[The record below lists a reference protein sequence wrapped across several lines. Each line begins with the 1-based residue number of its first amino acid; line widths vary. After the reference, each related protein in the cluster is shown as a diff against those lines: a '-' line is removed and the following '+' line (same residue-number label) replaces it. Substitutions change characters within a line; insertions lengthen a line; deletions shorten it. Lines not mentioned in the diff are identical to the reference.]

1 MKYFQGSRG
10 GALLSG
16 AQRCEL
22 RLLGLRCREG
32 QVQRQ
37 DGAGEAEGVGD
48 ELRRAGEG
56 GRQDHLHGEFS
67 QPPTCSL
74 SQFCAA
80 QVHDEVKD
88 KMFEPELSWVG
99 EFTGG
104 LHKRVPDNVSSEQT
118 GLV

>member
-56 GRQDHLHGEFS
+56 GRQDHLHGES
-67 QPPTCSL
+67 PNSRHSGRML
-74 SQFCAA
+74 IVFCFAG
-80 QVHDEVKD
+80 
-88 KMFEPELSWVG
+88 SRRG
-99 EFTGG
+99 EG
-104 LHKRVPDNVSSEQT
+104 
-118 GLV
+118 